1 MMAPAEWWTKPS
13 NFQSGSI
20 HIGKAALR
28 CAPRSRRQ
36 PRLPRRGVR
45 SIRTD
50 FRRSSSTSPTARRR
64 MEISLPRRVNWRRS
78 AAKTVRC
85 CSSTSIFRRRPD
97 HRSNYRATA
106 TNCRINM
113 PNSSLKP
120 HRRSHRSWLHARQSW
135 VCRPRK
141 TRTPVGILVAVAA
154 GATESSF
161 AKLWAVLLA
170 ESYVRS
176 DLAGAEFFA
185 RLKPARRLWRRRLAG
200 RPLPW
205 FATEKAEQGA
215 FAAFLGVGLVAHKKR
230 WTALAVGDCCLMQ
243 VDDVGKGMRAV
254 ETFPLQRS
262 SQFTMSPYLIGS
274 RSDDESL
281 KDRIQVSKG
290 SLRDGD
296 MLLLA
301 TDAMAA
307 WLLKR
312 HEEGRPLWKWLYRKL
327 ATPESFAAMVAY
339 GRKNGL
345 RNDDFTLVRIIHH
358 DSRVE
363 AKER

>member
-1 MMAPAEWWTKPS
+1 MGT
-13 NFQSGSI
+13 
-20 HIGKAALR
+20 
-28 CAPRSRRQ
+28 SRGEHGTRAFDCDVKVFCCPKLGNSVEEYEDAWAHRQ
-36 PRLPRRGVR
+36 
-45 SIRTD
+45 
-50 FRRSSSTSPTARRR
+50 
-64 MEISLPRRVNWRRS
+64 
-78 AAKTVRC
+78 
-85 CSSTSIFRRRPD
+85 
-97 HRSNYRATA
+97 
-106 TNCRINM
+106 
-113 PNSSLKP
+113 
-120 HRRSHRSWLHARQSW
+120 
-135 VCRPRK
+135 
-141 TRTPVGILVAVAA
+141 TRTPVGVRVAVTD

-176 DLAGAEFFA
+176 DLTGPEFFA
-185 RLKPARRLWRRRLAG
+185 RLQPARRLWRRRLAG

-205 FATEKAEQGA
+205 FASEKAEQGA
-215 FAAFLGVGLVAHKKR
+215 FAAFLGVEIDAHKHR

-243 VDDVGKGMRAV
+243 VDHAGKEMRVV
-254 ETFPLQRS
+254 EMFPLQKS

-274 RSDDESL
+274 RSEGESVM
-281 KDRIQVSKG
+281 DRIHTSQG

-312 HEEGRPLWKWLYRKL
+312 HEEERPVWNWLYRKL
-327 ATPESFAAMVAY
+327 GTPESFAAIVAY

-345 RNDDFTLVRIIHH
+345 RNDDCTLVRVIHH
-358 DSRVE
+358 EARVA